1 MRLVSDIQTLQT
13 IQLSILTYVDR
24 VCAQHGLRYYL
35 VGGTL
40 LGAIR
45 HQGFIPWDDDI
56 DIGMPRRD
64 YERFIRIME
73 QEGEYPYRLYYIG
86 CGGEECFLAHCKVY
100 DERTACLTTAGEPVV
115 NEPGVALDIFAY
127 DGYGNVYG
135 TAVVRFVL
143 AHGLQR
149 AIALSGSVLLPGE
162 HLFKRMSIRLAYWAC
177 CLMGKERLYE
187 AVCAYLRKRDVDTS
201 RYVAGTNG
209 CYGTHEVQP
218 AAGFTRQVPVTF
230 EGRTFPAPAGW
241 EPYLRSLYGDYMQ
254 LPPVEQRVR
263 PHHYDVYLKD
273 GAVFPELTEA

>member
-1 MRLVSDIQTLQT
+1 M
-13 IQLSILTYVDR
+13 DR

-64 YERFIRIME
+64 YEHFIRIAE
-73 QEGEYPYRLYYIG
+73 QEGEHPYRLCYIG
-86 CGGEECFLAHCKVY
+86 CGRGECFQAHCKVY
-100 DERTACLTTAGEPVV
+100 DERTACLTAAGEPVV
-115 NEPGVALDIFAY
+115 GEPGVALDIFAY
-127 DGYGNVYG
+127 DGYGHVYG
-135 TAVVRFVL
+135 AAVKRFL
-143 AHGLQR
+143 RAHGLLM
-149 AIALSGSVLLPGE
+149 AIALSGRELSPSERTL
-162 HLFKRMSIRLAYWAC
+162 KRRLIHWAC
-177 CLMGKERLYE
+177 RVFGKERLYE
-187 AVCAYLRKRDVDTS
+187 AVCAYLRKCDVDTS
-201 RYVAGTNG
+201 QYVAGTNG
-209 CYGTHEVQP
+209 CYGAREVQP

-273 GAVFPELTEA
+273 GAVFPELSEV